1 MNNPELSCIK
11 GEQTPVAKSA
21 PKTIEYLVSVKS
33 ISNMLFNKAK
43 DTNDKRLHF
52 ISLMIFNYLKGELRD
67 PKIDYS
73 SIELQ
78 DCINLVPLYE
88 YMATNNIELYD
99 LKKIGVDDVD
109 ANKQADVERFVL
121 SHIFYMFGK

>member
-1 MNNPELSCIK
+1 MSNP
-11 GEQTPVAKSA
+11 KS
-21 PKTIEYLVSVKS
+21 KEYLESIKS

-43 DTNDKRLHF
+43 DTNDKKLHF

-67 PKIDYS
+67 LKIDYS

-88 YMATNNIELYD
+88 YMAINNIELYD
-99 LKKIGVDDVD
+99 LKKINIDDVNT
-109 ANKQADVERFVL
+109 NKQTDVERFVL

>member
-1 MNNPELSCIK
+1 MTNP
-11 GEQTPVAKSA
+11 KS
-21 PKTIEYLVSVKS
+21 KEYLVSIKS

-43 DTNDKRLHF
+43 DTNDKKLHF
-52 ISLMIFNYLKGELRD
+52 ISLMIFNYLKGELYYQ
-67 PKIDYS
+67 KIDYS

-88 YMATNNIELYD
+88 YMAANNIELYD
-99 LKKIGVDDVD
+99 LKKINIDDVNT
-109 ANKQADVERFVL
+109 NKQADVERFVL

>member
-1 MNNPELSCIK
+1 MSNP
-11 GEQTPVAKSA
+11 KS
-21 PKTIEYLVSVKS
+21 KEYLESIKS

-43 DTNDKRLHF
+43 DTNDKKLHF
-52 ISLMIFNYLKGELRD
+52 ISLMIFNYLKGELHD

-88 YMATNNIELYD
+88 YMAINNIELYD
-99 LKKIGVDDVD
+99 LKKINIDDVNT
-109 ANKQADVERFVL
+109 NKQTDVERFVL

>member
-1 MNNPELSCIK
+1 MSNP
-11 GEQTPVAKSA
+11 KS
-21 PKTIEYLVSVKS
+21 KEYLVSIKS

-43 DTNDKRLHF
+43 DTNDKKLHF
-52 ISLMIFNYLKGELRD
+52 IALMIFNYLKGELRA

-78 DCINLVPLYE
+78 DCINLVPLYD
-88 YMATNNIELYD
+88 YMAAQHIELYD
-99 LKKIGVDDVD
+99 LKKISLNDVD
-109 ANKQADVERFVL
+109 TNKQVDVERFVL

>member
-1 MNNPELSCIK
+1 
-11 GEQTPVAKSA
+11 
-21 PKTIEYLVSVKS
+21 
-33 ISNMLFNKAK
+33 
-43 DTNDKRLHF
+43 
-52 ISLMIFNYLKGELRD
+52 MIFNYLKGELRD
-67 PKIDYS
+67 PKIGYS

>member
-1 MNNPELSCIK
+1 
-11 GEQTPVAKSA
+11 
-21 PKTIEYLVSVKS
+21 
-33 ISNMLFNKAK
+33 
-43 DTNDKRLHF
+43 
-52 ISLMIFNYLKGELRD
+52 MIFNYLKGELRD

-99 LKKIGVDDVD
+99 LKKIAFDDVD
-109 ANKQADVERFVL
+109 SNKQADVERFVL

>member
-1 MNNPELSCIK
+1 MCN
-11 GEQTPVAKSA
+11 
-21 PKTIEYLVSVKS
+21 KTKAYLVSIKS

-52 ISLMIFNYLKGELRD
+52 ISLMIFNYLKGELCD
-67 PKIDYS
+67 LKLDYS
-73 SIELQ
+73 SIEVE

-88 YMATNNIELYD
+88 YMATNHIELYD
-99 LKKIGVDDVD
+99 LKKISLDDMN
-109 ANKQADVERFVL
+109 ASKQADVERFIL